1 MIIHYIHL
9 SENNTKYLKSPNE
22 NIPLILKIE
31 YKIKSLQMSKV
42 ELSLKFEGHEK
53 PVTNLKYSKDYR
65 YLISSSEDTTIRIW
79 SLKNGKEVS
88 KFEGHLGSV
97 NSIASNSSDTKLISG
112 GSDYSICWWD
122 IQRGSLIKKIRPH
135 SADVNSVCF
144 NDDASIAISGSVDTT
159 AKIWDCRSN
168 GSMPVQILAEAK
180 DSITCVKTGR
190 YEIFTTSVD
199 GKIRIYDI
207 RKGCLT
213 IDKVAESLIDVEL
226 SKDTQTMLL
235 TTLDSKIILAVKNDG
250 DVLQTYTGYSCQK
263 YMIKPRFAANE
274 GAVVSGSD
282 SGEVFMWDAI
292 EGNVQDRFS
301 FGNGPILDVEVQN
314 PFTSI
319 AVGSTNGDIGI
330 FQKAQSAS
338 KS

>member
-1 MIIHYIHL
+1 
-9 SENNTKYLKSPNE
+9 
-22 NIPLILKIE
+22 
-31 YKIKSLQMSKV
+31 MSKV
-42 ELSLKFEGHEK
+42 ELSTTFQGHEK

-79 SLKNGKEVS
+79 SFKNKKEVS

-97 NSIASNSSDTKLISG
+97 NSIAVNSSDTKLISG
-112 GSDYSICWWD
+112 GSDCSICFWD
-122 IQRGSLIKKIRPH
+122 VQRGDLIKKIRPH
-135 SADVNSVCF
+135 TADVNSVCF

-168 GSMPVQILAEAK
+168 GNMPVQILAEAK

-199 GKIRIYDI
+199 GKLRIYDI

-213 IDKVAESLIDVEL
+213 IDKVADSLIDIEL
-226 SKDTQTMLL
+226 SNDTQTMLL
-235 TTLDSKIILAVKNDG
+235 TTLNSKIILSVKKDG
-250 DVLQTYTGYSCQK
+250 DVLQTYTGHSCDK

-282 SGEVFMWDAI
+282 TGEVFIWDVI

-314 PFTSI
+314 PFVSI
-319 AVGSTNGDIGI
+319 AVGSTSGDIGI
-330 FQKAQSAS
+330 FEKAKS
-338 KS
+338 KT